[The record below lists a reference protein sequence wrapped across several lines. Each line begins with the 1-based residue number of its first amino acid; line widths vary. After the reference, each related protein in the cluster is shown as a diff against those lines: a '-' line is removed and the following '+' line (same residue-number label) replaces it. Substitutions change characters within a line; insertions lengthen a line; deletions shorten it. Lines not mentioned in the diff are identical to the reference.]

1 MKVLGVLISQGS
13 FDFWQDEKFRK
24 LVDFDKI
31 SQTEQ
36 DRIFNELEVSV
47 LGLFV
52 LKFPHLEEQGVE
64 SFMELMRE
72 VGIADEFLKTWQEL
86 IDLRLKEYTEHYQ
99 LAIDETKDFDEL
111 RNKEERVIW
120 SRIETITID
129 CLTHIRRGKVKKG
142 DPLWKM
148 LREWFLMLDFAMSKI
163 VKDLKLD
170 IPQAT
175 S

>member
-13 FDFWQDEKFRK
+13 FDFWQDEKFRQQI
-24 LVDFDKI
+24 DFEKI

-47 LGLFV
+47 LGLGI
-52 LKFPHLEEQGVE
+52 LKYPHLEEQIID
-64 SFMELMRE
+64 SFMDLMQE
-72 VGIADEFLKTWQEL
+72 VGIQKEFLDTWRQL
-86 IDLRLKEYTEHYQ
+86 IDLRVREYTEDYQ
-99 LAIDETKDFDEL
+99 TAINETKDFKEL
-111 RNKEERVIW
+111 KNKEERVVW

-129 CLTHIRRGKVKKG
+129 CLTHIRRGKVEKSDG
-142 DPLWKM
+142 LWKM
-148 LREWFLMLDFAMSKI
+148 LRDWFLMLDFAMEKI